1 MQLLQNAIL
10 PSIPLPVPIIV
21 NARWTRLPK
30 PKPEQEAKNRDEL
43 AKAVRNVRQ
52 ASVGWHIQR
61 LTGQLDRAMN
71 EVLAPHGLTIQKF
84 AILMALVENEGLNQT
99 ELGSRFSAPAYA
111 ITRMIDGLE
120 ADGFLERRAHPTSRR
135 TNTVHA
141 TPKLVSL
148 VPTLVDIIRDVNGRM
163 LDGLD
168 GSERERMLGML
179 ARVLGENKL

>member
-1 MQLLQNAIL
+1 MQLLQFAIL

-30 PKPEQEAKNRDEL
+30 PKPEQKAKNRDEL

-111 ITRMIDGLE
+111 ITRVIDGLE
-120 ADGFLERRAHPTSRR
+120 SDGFLERRTHPTSRR

-141 TPKLVSL
+141 TDKLIRL
-148 VPTLVDIIRDVNGRM
+148 TPTLLTIVGEVNGRM
-163 LDGLD
+163 LCGLD
-168 GSERERMLGML
+168 RQERAQLLDML
-179 ARVLGENKL
+179 ARALGENEL